1 MRQGWRSGRAS
12 IFSGVDA
19 GEELDIRWPFVN
31 HGFLDVAFVDAPLV
45 KNVGVDAGV
54 DEMLEGGRGGRGERR
69 ALGDCSGAKGLLC
82 PGGPCSI
89 LPGRRRYGGVLV
101 NLPTPL
107 CPPQCATGWGWIS
120 SRASVLSTP
129 PTSGTLLAAPR
140 SLAAWPSC
148 PRPSLGKHCTPHP
161 SGNHRGPPTAPLTS
175 PPLPTSYL
183 PQGPKHQHSTP
194 GPPTAIGL

>member
-1 MRQGWRSGRAS
+1 MCRSVRSAASPARRVSAWGGVLAVQLGGLWGTPGGCCSLGSSAVLGRC
-12 IFSGVDA
+12 
-19 GEELDIRWPFVN
+19 W
-31 HGFLDVAFVDAPLV
+31 
-45 KNVGVDAGV
+45 
-54 DEMLEGGRGGRGERR
+54 R
-69 ALGDCSGAKGLLC
+69 ALGDCSGAKGLLY

-89 LPGRRRYGGVLV
+89 LPGRRRFGGVLV

-175 PPLPTSYL
+175 PPPPHFLSPTGTQA
-183 PQGPKHQHSTP
+183 PTQHPWTP
-194 GPPTAIGL
+194 NCYRSLRAWRS

>member
-1 MRQGWRSGRAS
+1 MCRSVRSAASPARRVSAWGGVLAVQLGGLWGTPGGCCSLGSSAVLGRC
-12 IFSGVDA
+12 
-19 GEELDIRWPFVN
+19 W
-31 HGFLDVAFVDAPLV
+31 
-45 KNVGVDAGV
+45 
-54 DEMLEGGRGGRGERR
+54 R

-89 LPGRRRYGGVLV
+89 LPGRRRFGGVLV

-107 CPPQCATGWGWIS
+107 CPPQCAMGWGWIS

-175 PPLPTSYL
+175 PPPSPLPISHRDPSTNTAPL
-183 PQGPKHQHSTP
+183 DPQLLSVFESLEELTGECTGMGTHP
-194 GPPTAIGL
+194 